1 LSQIKYSFWQE
12 IFFQKRQT
20 VEKYNEDKINKLKWE
35 CPDVLFSFRGVYA
48 IGVFIEMLI
57 LEMKGMLTLMWM
69 EMAGK

>member
-1 LSQIKYSFWQE
+1 MGMS
-12 IFFQKRQT
+12 
-20 VEKYNEDKINKLKWE
+20 
-35 CPDVLFSFRGVYA
+35 DVLFSFRGVYA